1 LGDPNAA
8 AAALKMFQALTD
20 DMRSTLAEFKYTR
33 MGALSE
39 ALVEAPAAPTS
50 DIARTTAPALG
61 QARELFGGTGRLP
74 SRICLPILIRL
85 P

>member
-1 LGDPNAA
+1 
-8 AAALKMFQALTD
+8 MFQALTD

-50 DIARTTAPALG
+50 DIARTTAPHWAKPVSCSV
-61 QARELFGGTGRLP
+61 APGRLP
-74 SRICLPILIRL
+74 SESASPF
-85 P
+85 